1 MIETIKSIRNM
12 VQTTSTVALSDKV
25 ITRANIIAER
35 TGSLEIGIVKAMMLE
50 QLEAKLA
57 ENQLCRIIFQKR
69 DGSLREMLCVSSP
82 ILNSKLVKGVGREH
96 FGTKVVYDVEKAAY
110 RSFRIESLIKVF

>member
-1 MIETIKSIRNM
+1 M
-12 VQTTSTVALSDKV
+12 VQTTSAVALSDKV

-57 ENQLCRIIFQKR
+57 ENQL
-69 DGSLREMLCVSSP
+69 
-82 ILNSKLVKGVGREH
+82 
-96 FGTKVVYDVEKAAY
+96 
-110 RSFRIESLIKVF
+110 

>member
-1 MIETIKSIRNM
+1 M
-12 VQTTSTVALSDKV
+12 VQTTSAVALSDKV
-25 ITRANIIAER
+25 IMRANLIAER
-35 TGSLEIGIVKAMMLE
+35 TGSLEVGIVKAMMLE

-57 ENQLCRIIFQKR
+57 DNQLCHIIFQKR
-69 DGSLREMLCVSSP
+69 DLSYREMWCVSNP
-82 ILNSKLVKGVGREH
+82 TLNSKLVKGVRGEH